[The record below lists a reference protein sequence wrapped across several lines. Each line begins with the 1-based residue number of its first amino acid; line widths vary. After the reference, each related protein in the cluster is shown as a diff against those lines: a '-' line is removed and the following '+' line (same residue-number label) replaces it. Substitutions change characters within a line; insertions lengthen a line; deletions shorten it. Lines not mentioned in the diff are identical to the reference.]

1 MKEESVV
8 KSVAYHSSIPQK
20 GGRALKILKSKWQLI
35 AMISIPIIWYII
47 FCYVP
52 MYGIQIAFKN
62 YNPQLGYLKSPFV
75 GFRYFKQFFSSYY
88 CFDVIWNTLS
98 ISLYT
103 LLIGFPAPIL
113 LAIIINELPVNKLKK
128 AVQNITYIPHFISV
142 VVLCGML
149 YLFLS
154 PQYGIINHFLSLAGI
169 GPIGFLESNKYFKS
183 VYVLSEVWQESGW
196 SSIIYIAALG
206 GIDPCLYEAATI
218 DGASRLRR
226 LWHISLPGITPTIIT
241 LLILRIGQLMSVG
254 FEKALLLQNDLN
266 MQSSEII
273 STLVYKNGILRGEFS
288 YATSVGL
295 MNSVINLILIVIA
308 NKLCKKF
315 FETSLW

>member
-1 MKEESVV
+1 M
-8 KSVAYHSSIPQK
+8 KSVAYHSSKPQK

-35 AMISIPIIWYII
+35 AMISIPVIWYII

-154 PQYGIINHFLSLAGI
+154 PQYGIINHFLSLVGI

-206 GIDPCLYEAATI
+206 GIDPYLYEAATI

-226 LWHISLPGITPTIIT
+226 LWHVSLPGITPTIIT

-295 MNSVINLILIVIA
+295 MNSVINLILIIAA

>member
-1 MKEESVV
+1 M
-8 KSVAYHSSIPQK
+8 KSVAYHSSKPQK

-35 AMISIPIIWYII
+35 AMISIPVIWYII

-75 GFRYFKQFFSSYY
+75 GFRYFEQFFSSYY

-226 LWHISLPGITPTIIT
+226 LWHVSLPGITPTIIT